1 MVADS
6 IFRNIRNLHKK
17 LSSSV
22 KADAVVAENPGVSI
36 DDLVAAKKLN
46 QDQKG
51 QLLRKPQLISQLKQ
65 LEEQLANYKSFGEE
79 YEERFTREKAKLVEN
94 HKSELEQ
101 AKHDALEEAQSTYE
115 QKKEEDLLVLT
126 QFLHAAASKRQT
138 EAANT
143 EEGRAFEGALL
154 LVYQGNKMALT
165 TLKNIV
171 EGSEETV
178 PDDKGTLLDFTFAK
192 LKQASKDSA
201 LPGEDEDDVEP
212 AAPSEIIED
221 VPAYTSDPTVAHAGL
236 TELED
241 TATPSTNGV
250 PAQEPMIVP
259 AQGST
264 GAEAANAVAESNWD
278 PQASVISNASA
289 GGDGWVE
296 VPRDPAETDT
306 GLIATPAAMHGAA
319 SWAEEV
325 TEGAAAEE
333 KAAVENDGFE
343 QVVHHQRGRG
353 RGHEGRG
360 RGGEFR
366 GRGGRGRGDGRGG
379 GRGKGDGERRGGGRG
394 RGEGFRGN
402 RGRGGGESK
411 TE

>member
-1 MVADS
+1 
-6 IFRNIRNLHKK
+6 
-17 LSSSV
+17 
-22 KADAVVAENPGVSI
+22 VSL

-51 QLLRKPQLISQLKQ
+51 QLTRKPQLQTQLKQ

-79 YEERFTREKAKLVEN
+79 YEERFAREKAKLVDSN
-94 HKSELEQ
+94 KSNVEQ
-101 AKHDALEEAQSTYE
+101 AKHEALEEARITYE

-178 PDDKGTLLDFTFAK
+178 PDDKGTPLDFTFAK
-192 LKQASKDSA
+192 LKQASKESA
-201 LPGEDEDDVEP
+201 LPSEDEEEAELAAPVEDAEEEP
-212 AAPSEIIED
+212 A
-221 VPAYTSDPTVAHAGL
+221 SDPTIVHAGL
-236 TELED
+236 TELEG
-241 TATPSTNGV
+241 TAPEPLTNGI
-250 PAQEPMIVP
+250 PAQETMTGPK
-259 AQGST
+259 QGST
-264 GAEAANAVAESNWD
+264 GAEAANAVAEANWD

-306 GLIATPAAMHGAA
+306 GLTATPAAMHGNA

-325 TEGAAAEE
+325 TEGAATEE
-333 KAAVENDGFE
+333 KAAIENDGFE

-379 GRGKGDGERRGGGRG
+379 GRGRGDGERRGGGRG
-394 RGEGFRGN
+394 RGDGFRGN
-402 RGRGGGESK
+402 RGRGGGEARA
-411 TE
+411 E

>member
-1 MVADS
+1 M
-6 IFRNIRNLHKK
+6 
-17 LSSSV
+17 
-22 KADAVVAENPGVSI
+22 
-36 DDLVAAKKLN
+36 AAKKLN

-51 QLLRKPQLISQLKQ
+51 QILRKPALQAQLKQ
-65 LEEQLANYKSFGEE
+65 LEEQSANYKSFGEE
-79 YEERFTREKAKLVEN
+79 YEERFTREKAKLVES
-94 HKSELEQ
+94 HKLEVEQ
-101 AKHDALEEAQSTYE
+101 AKHDALEEARSTYE

-154 LVYQGNKMALT
+154 LVYQGNKMSLT

-171 EGSEETV
+171 EGTEATV
-178 PDDKGTLLDFTFAK
+178 PDDKGMQLDFTFAQ

-201 LPGEDEDDVEP
+201 LPLEDEDEVDVP
-212 AAPSEIIED
+212 APSPTAEEAP
-221 VPAYTSDPTVAHAGL
+221 PAYTSDPTITHAGL

-241 TATPSTNGV
+241 TAPPSTNGA
-250 PAQEPMIVP
+250 PAQETMSGPQ
-259 AQGST
+259 QGST
-264 GAEAANAVAESNWD
+264 GAEAANAMAESNWD

-306 GLIATPAAMHGAA
+306 GLTATPAAMHGAA

-333 KAAVENDGFE
+333 KAAIENDGFE

-353 RGHEGRG
+353 RGNDGRG
-360 RGGEFR
+360 RGDFR

-379 GRGKGDGERRGGGRG
+379 GRGRGDGERRGRPRGDGPRGGR
-394 RGEGFRGN
+394 
-402 RGRGGGESK
+402 RGGGGEGRA
-411 TE
+411 E